1 MLYEYPSQR
10 QGGLQN
16 LTLIPHPIPATPRA
30 PLFCGQ
36 PGPKPSPTDQPV
48 SRCRT
53 MRKGAEP
60 EDWAFSLATG
70 WADS

>member
-1 MLYEYPSQR
+1 MLEEYPSQR

-48 SRCRT
+48 S
-53 MRKGAEP
+53 
-60 EDWAFSLATG
+60 
-70 WADS
+70 